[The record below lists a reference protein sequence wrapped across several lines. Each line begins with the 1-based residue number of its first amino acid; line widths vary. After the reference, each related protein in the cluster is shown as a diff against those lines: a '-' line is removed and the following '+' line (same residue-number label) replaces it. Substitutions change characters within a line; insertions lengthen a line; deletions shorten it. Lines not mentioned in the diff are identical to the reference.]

1 MIASRRG
8 LLAAPA
14 LLLAAPA
21 WAQVAPGEL
30 ALRDTPALD
39 RHKTGGAHDNPDLIL
54 RWNALPDGA
63 PLDMVLHFHGFADGD
78 PAAMDLREALPDA
91 GLELDTRLTRP
102 TFALLPR
109 GRSLAPRPGR
119 PGPFDWPALA
129 APGGLSA
136 VLDAGGAALAEA
148 TGRGPTARARL
159 ILTAHSGGG
168 GGLLATLD
176 QAARDGLRVDRV
188 HAFDALY
195 RDPAP
200 LIRWARRTPGFA
212 LVVLFVPGG
221 RNEVTARE
229 VAAALPGARV
239 EASPATHAEMP
250 GAHGARLLAD
260 PMAPLR

>member
-1 MIASRRG
+1 MFPRRG

-14 LLLAAPA
+14 LLLGTAAR
-21 WAQVAPGEL
+21 AQVPPGE
-30 ALRDTPALD
+30 AVLRDTPALA
-39 RHKTGGAHDNPDLIL
+39 RHKTGGLHDNPDLIL

-63 PLDMVLHFHGFADGD
+63 AVDRVLHFHGFADGD
-78 PAAMDLREALPDA
+78 PAAMDLRDVWPDS
-91 GLELDTRLTRP
+91 GLGLGPPLRRP
-102 TFALLPR
+102 TLAMLPR

-136 VLDAGGAALAEA
+136 VLDAAGQALAKA
-148 TGRGPTARARL
+148 AGRGPTAGARL

-176 QAARDGLRVDRV
+176 QAAHDGVRVDQV
-188 HAFDALY
+188 HCFDALY

-200 LIRWARRTPGFA
+200 LIRWARRTPGCV
-212 LVVLFVPGG
+212 LVVLYVPGG

-239 EASPATHAEMP
+239 EASPAAHAEMP
-250 GAHGARLLAD
+250 GAHGARLLVD